1 MSWTSLGGADQEG
14 EAASGSDECG
24 RSGERG
30 FEALDGAEGDYV
42 EAIAREVFG
51 ALILYIDVRQSKGA
65 RDFAEEGGLL
75 MVGLDQGER
84 EVRSPELDGK
94 AGESGAGTY
103 VGDRFKGF
111 YHRGHRGRLGEEVA
125 SGEEALA
132 EVAGDDG
139 FGFADGG
146 QVDAGIPAKEYID
159 IRRYILH
166 LCGGQ
171 DSGSLSGFRRFGRT
185 GLCFCVTRISGDRDR
200 PAEKGDQQVGDT
212 GDVHG
217 SRFQI
222 VDGRLQI
229 WGERIRVEC
238 CRA

>member
-1 MSWTSLGGADQEG
+1 MACQQDSGAGAGDWDGFRPKELGEACLSWTSLGGADQEG

-65 RDFAEEGGLL
+65 RDFAEEGGFLV
-75 MVGLDQGER
+75 VGLDQGER
-84 EVRSPELDGK
+84 EGRSPELDGK

-111 YHRGHRGRLGEEVA
+111 YHRGHRGHSGRRGEEVA
-125 SGEEALA
+125 GGEKALA

-139 FGFADGG
+139 FR
-146 QVDAGIPAKEYID
+146 VAG
-159 IRRYILH
+159 RRPVV
-166 LCGGQ
+166 
-171 DSGSLSGFRRFGRT
+171 SGL
-185 GLCFCVTRISGDRDR
+185 LAQGD
-200 PAEKGDQQVGDT
+200 
-212 GDVHG
+212 
-217 SRFQI
+217 
-222 VDGRLQI
+222 
-229 WGERIRVEC
+229 
-238 CRA
+238 